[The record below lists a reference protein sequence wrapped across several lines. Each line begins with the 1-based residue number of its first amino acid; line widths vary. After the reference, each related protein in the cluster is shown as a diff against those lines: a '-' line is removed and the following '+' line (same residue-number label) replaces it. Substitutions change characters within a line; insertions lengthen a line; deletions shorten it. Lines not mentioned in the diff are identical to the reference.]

1 MFPMKSK
8 LLTILILSGFC
19 KLAYPV
25 SPQAAPDIY
34 AAGPTPPLLAN
45 SGIFAAE
52 RAAYALLEAVLHQT
66 KSVISSTS
74 CANSVSVSDISIYT
88 DGSVNNPTF
97 NFVTI
102 DSIAS
107 SYTLNATLNNYSSF
121 WGQTLTIKQPA
132 TGSFIKHPI
141 YTYSANV
148 SYNGADSIMV
158 MNQIN
163 SVKGING
170 LPDNYQSQVIK
181 DFYAATD
188 ADTGLP
194 YIFDWGVQSLSK
206 LNYPV
211 ENYWQRSKALRDD
224 ATIGRTVFELDRIV
238 GASAC
243 RIIIDISGDNNEDYF
258 WQTGTLTISSVR
270 PSPAYQFDF

>member
-1 MFPMKSK
+1 MKSK
-8 LLTILILSGFC
+8 LLTILILTGFC
-19 KLAYPV
+19 KLAYPD

-45 SGIFAAE
+45 SGLYAAE

-74 CANSVSVSDISIYT
+74 CANSTSVSEISIYA
-88 DGSVNNPTF
+88 DGSVNDPAF
-97 NFVTI
+97 NFVTVG
-102 DSIAS
+102 SITS
-107 SYTLNATLNNYSSF
+107 GYTLNATLSSYSSF
-121 WGQTLTIKQPA
+121 WGQTLTINQPA
-132 TGSFIKHPI
+132 TGSFLSHPL
-141 YTYSANV
+141 YSYSANV
-148 SYNGADSIMV
+148 AYNGADSIMV
-158 MNQIN
+158 MNQTN
-163 SVKGING
+163 SVKGVNG
-170 LPDNYQSQVIK
+170 LPDSYQSQVIK

-188 ADTGLP
+188 PNTGLP

-224 ATIGRTVFELDRIV
+224 ATIGRTVFELDRII

-243 RIIIDISGDNNEDYF
+243 QIIIDISGDNNESYF
-258 WQTGTLTISSVR
+258 WQTGTLTISSVP

>member
-1 MFPMKSK
+1 MKSK

-19 KLAYPV
+19 KLACPE

-45 SGIFAAE
+45 SGLFGAE

-66 KSVISSTS
+66 KAVISSTS
-74 CANSVSVSDISIYT
+74 CANSASVSDISIYT
-88 DGSVNNPTF
+88 DGSVNDPAF
-97 NFVTI
+97 NFVTVN
-102 DSIAS
+102 SIAAT
-107 SYTLNATLNNYSSF
+107 YTLNATLNPYSSF

-132 TGSFIKHPI
+132 TGAFLNHPI
-141 YTYSANV
+141 YSYSASV
-148 SYNGADSIMV
+148 AYNGASSIMV
-158 MNQIN
+158 MNHNN
-163 SVKGING
+163 SIKGING
-170 LPDNYQSQVIK
+170 LPDTYQSQIIK

-188 ADTGLP
+188 SSTGLP

-211 ENYWQRSKALRDD
+211 ETYWQRSKALRDD
-224 ATIGRTVFELDRIV
+224 AEIGRTVFELDRII

-243 RIIIDISGDNNEDYF
+243 QIIIDISGDNNEDYF
-258 WQTGTLTISSVR
+258 WQSGTLTISTVP
-270 PSPAYQFDF
+270 PSPAYQFNF